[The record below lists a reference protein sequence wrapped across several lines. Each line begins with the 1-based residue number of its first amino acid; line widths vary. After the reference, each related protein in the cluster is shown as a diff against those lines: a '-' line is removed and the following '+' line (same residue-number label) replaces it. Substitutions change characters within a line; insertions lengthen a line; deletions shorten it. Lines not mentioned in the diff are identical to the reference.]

1 MKSYPVSG
9 KRSSVVLRPQSVGK
23 RRGGVWQ
30 PRGEL
35 SRAILIFG
43 IERPRQVDHGDFG
56 SRRATIRRSAFTKA
70 LCKSVD
76 KMLLHLGRKRQKSNR
91 VQVPSDSLDR
101 HCQPQP
107 QLTSM
112 MHQTTRGSKS
122 AVASGEHLISLPA
135 RPSASAL

>member
-43 IERPRQVDHGDFG
+43 IERPRQVDHCHLG
-56 SRRATIRRSAFTKA
+56 SRRTTIRRSKSYRNTSNKTGSNSFILRVHKFLMMDSHLHRSCKA
-70 LCKSVD
+70 TLV
-76 KMLLHLGRKRQKSNR
+76 HPAGRSQ
-91 VQVPSDSLDR
+91 
-101 HCQPQP
+101 
-107 QLTSM
+107 
-112 MHQTTRGSKS
+112 
-122 AVASGEHLISLPA
+122 GEGN
-135 RPSASAL
+135 